1 MTTIYFVRH
10 AQPDYD
16 WKDDI
21 TRPLTKEGLQDS
33 KMVTEF
39 LRNIKID
46 CFISSPCKRS
56 IDTIKESSIEQ

>member
-21 TRPLTKEGLQDS
+21 TRPLTKKGLQDS

-39 LRNIKID
+39 LRNIK
-46 CFISSPCKRS
+46 FIRIHFWNYNYHDYSKFLM
-56 IDTIKESSIEQ
+56 K